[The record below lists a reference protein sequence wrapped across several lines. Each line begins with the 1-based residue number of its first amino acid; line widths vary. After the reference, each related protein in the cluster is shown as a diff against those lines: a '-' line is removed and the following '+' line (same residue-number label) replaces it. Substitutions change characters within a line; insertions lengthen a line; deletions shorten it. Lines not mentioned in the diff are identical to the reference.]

1 MTKKEYN
8 KLSEGEKQNILSDFV
23 AREVLYSVSTLIQD
37 IGEDSLLQNDIYD
50 YMDNFE
56 EDKETGEYPE
66 ILEYWLV
73 SDYLLNRLKEKGE
86 VVMEDYHGLSIWGR
100 TCSGQ
105 SIMLDNV
112 IEDIYIENMLND

>member
-23 AREVLYSVSTLIQD
+23 AREVIYSVSTLIQD

-73 SDYLLNRLKEKGE
+73 SDYLLRKLREKGE

-105 SIMLDNV
+105 SITLDNV
-112 IEDIYIENMLND
+112 IEDIYIENILED